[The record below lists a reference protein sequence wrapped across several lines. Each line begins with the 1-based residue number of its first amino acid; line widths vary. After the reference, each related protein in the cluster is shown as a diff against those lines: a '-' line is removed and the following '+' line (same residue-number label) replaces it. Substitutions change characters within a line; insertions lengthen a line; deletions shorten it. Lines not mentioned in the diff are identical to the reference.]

1 MSSLQHLA
9 LIASLQEV
17 ASKDEQMRRECI
29 EALGPECFAAFL
41 RKIFQDGDT
50 EKCNEWLRALGTSF
64 SEYLDYGPMFSKL
77 ETRAMT
83 SLEDGLER
91 VKFDRG
97 KFCYWQPCT
106 KRTARRY
113 KYCYQITGEFGGE
126 TGYFQPVEWNE
137 KQLDFVKKEE
147 LTQDEENWL
156 LEFPEC
162 VYHSGRPCYRNQFG
176 TGEEDCECLLGRE
189 YGSFVLSP
197 LNDV

>member
-50 EKCNEWLRALGTSF
+50 KTQHEWLRALGTSF

-83 SLEDGLER
+83 
-91 VKFDRG
+91 KFGRWAG
-97 KFCYWQPCT
+97 
-106 KRTARRY
+106 AR
-113 KYCYQITGEFGGE
+113 QIR
-126 TGYFQPVEWNE
+126 
-137 KQLDFVKKEE
+137 
-147 LTQDEENWL
+147 
-156 LEFPEC
+156 
-162 VYHSGRPCYRNQFG
+162 SR
-176 TGEEDCECLLGRE
+176 
-189 YGSFVLSP
+189 
-197 LNDV
+197 